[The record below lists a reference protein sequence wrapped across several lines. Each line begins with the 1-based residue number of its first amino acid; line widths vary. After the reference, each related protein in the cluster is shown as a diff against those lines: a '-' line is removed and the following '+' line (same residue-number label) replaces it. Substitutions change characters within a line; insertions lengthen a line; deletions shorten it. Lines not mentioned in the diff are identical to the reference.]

1 MLSVSVRHPIYLYEL
16 SDESV
21 FTDVMTVRFY
31 VRFAVSP
38 TTVIHYTLRMERS
51 EERLNCNDLNHVA
64 SVFSAFILPSAPNM
78 YI

>member
-38 TTVIHYTLRMERS
+38 TTVIHFALVYVWSGARS
-51 EERLNCNDLNHVA
+51 VSIA
-64 SVFSAFILPSAPNM
+64 MI
-78 YI
+78 